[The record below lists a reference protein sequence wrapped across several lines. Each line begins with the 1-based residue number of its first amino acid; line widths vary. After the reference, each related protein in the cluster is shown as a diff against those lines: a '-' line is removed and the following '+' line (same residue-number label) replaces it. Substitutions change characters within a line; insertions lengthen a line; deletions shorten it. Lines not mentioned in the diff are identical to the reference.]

1 MNCGVHSGFAIH
13 FEVTQQGG
21 GYATRRGK
29 PGMVPMASLHGGGTE
44 LLPIAREVLMKNV
57 GNFMVAVGL
66 LVAMATYVATH

>member
-1 MNCGVHSGFAIH
+1 MWHCYLTSDLKLPSR
-13 FEVTQQGG
+13 EVVML
-21 GYATRRGK
+21 TRRGK

-57 GNFMVAVGL
+57 GNFMVAIGL